1 MYGNLDTYSLIGLK
15 NLLPD
20 FYVFR
25 ENLFVYVVIL
35 YLAQYKW
42 GRKPTDFVSEL
53 IMRGWIIFTLVI
65 TLLWRTQPPLNDLIG
80 YWGWISPLQ
89 WSVFILISYRMILKK
104 TGNPT
109 LSFVTASL
117 ATNAGGYIYE
127 IPYFIGDLV
136 NGYKPFLQAILR
148 ANSNNPFVI
157 NSQVISIVL
166 VILILKYELNFRC
179 NRYMGLTGLLV
190 LVAMNHS
197 RWVSFYLVR
206 LPIIFFF
213 ITVWMGIHSERA

>member
-1 MYGNLDTYSLIGLK
+1 MTVATWARGLF
-15 NLLPD
+15 PD

-35 YLAQYKW
+35 YLARYKW
-42 GRKPTDFVSEL
+42 GREPTDYVSEL
-53 IMRGWIIFTLVI
+53 IMRGWIVFALVI
-65 TLLWRTQPPLNDLIG
+65 TILWRTQPPLSDLIG
-80 YWGWISPLQ
+80 YWGWISPFQ
-89 WSVFILISYRMILKK
+89 WSLFLLISYRMINRK
-104 TGNPT
+104 TDNPT

-136 NGYKPFLQAILR
+136 NSYKPFLQAILR
-148 ANSNNPFVI
+148 ANSNNPFFI
-157 NSQVISIVL
+157 NSQIISIVL
-166 VILILKYELNFRC
+166 LILILRYDFDFRC

-190 LVAMNHS
+190 LIAMNHS
-197 RWVSFYLVR
+197 RWVPFYLVR

-213 ITVWMGIHSERA
+213 ITVWLGVQGEKTK